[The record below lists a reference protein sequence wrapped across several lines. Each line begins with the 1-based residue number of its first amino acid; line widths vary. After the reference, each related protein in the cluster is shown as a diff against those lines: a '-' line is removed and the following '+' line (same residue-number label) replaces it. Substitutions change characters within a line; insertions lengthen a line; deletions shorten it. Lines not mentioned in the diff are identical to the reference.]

1 MTCCESHDN
10 PLRIRRVILTGE
22 CLTQVRI
29 AFPICIRAAIRY
41 ARETVLVGAVIAGE
55 TTMRQKISERVPD
68 KIARLRVPYK
78 VPLAAGI
85 APCALRIPV
94 PRFNKQ
100 FRILPVADRLPSRGE
115 HLFDCG
121 FGEELV
127 SRSSGKAI
135 NACAE
140 RLSGNN
146 GLHGMSCVD
155 ANRL

>member
-1 MTCCESHDN
+1 GDCPSQSTASVSMRFCAAV
-10 PLRIRRVILTGE
+10 RYRRE
-22 CLTQVRI
+22 
-29 AFPICIRAAIRY
+29 P
-41 ARETVLVGAVIAGE
+41 VLVGAIVAGE

-115 HLFDCG
+115 HLFDGG
-121 FGEELV
+121 FGQEIV
-127 SRSSGKAI
+127 SRSSGTASH
-135 NACAE
+135 AVA
-140 RLSGNN
+140 
-146 GLHGMSCVD
+146 
-155 ANRL
+155 